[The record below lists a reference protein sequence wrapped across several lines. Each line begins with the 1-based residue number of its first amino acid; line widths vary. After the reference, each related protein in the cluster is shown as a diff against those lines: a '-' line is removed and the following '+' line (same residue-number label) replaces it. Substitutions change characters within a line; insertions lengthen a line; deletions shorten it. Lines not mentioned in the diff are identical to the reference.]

1 MTALEALQSVRF
13 VTVKGKSFALVNADD
28 WEALIEWLETVE
40 DVDTA
45 KEAMAE
51 LKAAGG
57 DREKAG
63 WLEWDSVDT
72 ELK

>member
-1 MTALEALQSVRF
+1 MTALEVLQSVEF
-13 VTVKGKSFALVNADD
+13 VTVKGKRFALVNADG

-40 DVDTA
+40 DVDNA

-57 DREKAG
+57 DRENAG
-63 WLEWDSVDT
+63 WLEWDAVEA

>member
-1 MTALEALQSVRF
+1 MTALEALQSVQF
-13 VTVKGKSFALVNADD
+13 VTLKGKRFALVNADD

-40 DVDTA
+40 DVDIA
-45 KEAMAE
+45 KYAMAE

-63 WLEWDSVDT
+63 WLEWDSVAA

>member
-1 MTALEALQSVRF
+1 MTALEALQSVQF
-13 VTVKGKSFALVNADD
+13 ITVKGKRFALVNADD
-28 WEALIEWLETVE
+28 WEALIEWLEAVE
-40 DVDTA
+40 DVDIA
-45 KEAMAE
+45 KQAMAG

-63 WLEWDSVDT
+63 WLEWDAVEV